1 MNNFTRIPTSTRPHT
16 YGYATSFILLKR
28 KPAAGSLGWAAQG
41 MERCDGQDLGDEDD
55 LPGEADR
62 DGHPAK

>member
-1 MNNFTRIPTSTRPHT
+1 MGNLTGKHVAS
-16 YGYATSFILLKR
+16 
-28 KPAAGSLGWAAQG
+28 SLGWAAQG